1 MKDESLKASTT
12 FNRDFQTFGPQ
23 RARLSLQTWAPG
35 YRADP
40 AQAHRHWFR
49 VDLARDIVITAIATQ
64 GYGEPAVA
72 EWVTSFMLLYK
83 REHGLTDYFRN
94 TEHQIQVSE
103 IVLNDTRIY

>member
-1 MKDESLKASTT
+1 ML
-12 FNRDFQTFGPQ
+12 
-23 RARLSLQTWAPG
+23 
-35 YRADP
+35 
-40 AQAHRHWFR
+40 
-49 VDLARDIVITAIATQ
+49 TAIATQ
-64 GYGEPAVA
+64 GYGEPTVA